1 MSEMVER
8 GARALCEAKLWPGA
22 WENETKG
29 NREEWRM
36 LARAM
41 LRSMREPTESMVEA
55 AYEDHDTKS
64 AADDS
69 NKDFAASCYRAM
81 IDAALGD
88 GK

>member
-1 MSEMVER
+1 VSEMVER

-41 LRSMREPTESMVEA
+41 LQSMREPTDSMLACGEQWGLPSDPMGLKRWQ
-55 AYEDHDTKS
+55 E
-64 AADDS
+64 
-69 NKDFAASCYRAM
+69 M
-81 IDAALGD
+81 IDAALET
-88 GK
+88 K